1 MNFGVFVLGLE
12 LSELEKCAA
21 LERSLYHFVGLGF
34 WTFLL
39 LASISGAVN
48 LYYIDDRWIT
58 IVVGAV
64 IFPVLLGF
72 LYRVLLLSI
81 KRPPRFTQKRWTV
94 KWLPDVGSFVR
105 IAIVLVLTLLIAMP
119 ISGILQYERVERIA
133 EDKRDELK
141 RLPQSD
147 NSTISFAASI
157 QSDMEASE
165 HTHYPVAV
173 YSDLLQ
179 TSLTRFLIL
188 LIGSIIFLPV
198 ALLLALK
205 FLPKFTYQ
213 DTLNERLEID
223 ARQEFQKLEALMI
236 GKFAKYG
243 AVAEFPHNSAYLDYP
258 INSVKRPK
266 LAVRVKNDAE
276 LLKLLWPSK

>member
-12 LSELEKCAA
+12 LSELEKCGA

-133 EDKRDELK
+133 EDKRDELR
-141 RLPQSD
+141 RLTQSD

-179 TSLTRFLIL
+179 TSLTRFLIF
-188 LIGSIIFLPV
+188 LIGSIVFLPV

-213 DTLNERLEID
+213 DALNERLEID
-223 ARQEFQKLEALMI
+223 ARQEFQKLETLMD
-236 GKFAKYG
+236 GEFAKYG
-243 AVAEFPHNSAYLDYP
+243 AVAEFPHNSAYEDYP
-258 INSVKRPK
+258 INSVKRPE
-266 LAVRVKNDAE
+266 LALRVKNDAE

>member
-12 LSELEKCAA
+12 LSELEKCGA

-81 KRPPRFTQKRWTV
+81 KRPPRFAQKSWNV

-119 ISGILQYERVERIA
+119 ISGMMQYERVEKIA
-133 EDKRDELK
+133 KDKRDELR
-141 RLPQSD
+141 RLTQSD

-157 QSDMEASE
+157 KSDMEASE

-213 DTLNERLEID
+213 DSLNERLEIV
-223 ARQEFQKLEALMI
+223 ARQEFQTLEALMA
-236 GKFAKYG
+236 GEFAKYG

-258 INSVKRPK
+258 IKSVKRPE
-266 LAVRVKNDAE
+266 LAARVKNDAE